1 MTSVRTD
8 RRAVLKG
15 SGALA
20 ALAAGLRVPGASR
33 ASAAPT
39 VDTVTGFGTG
49 HVQKLAE
56 ELSRRA
62 FEKPA
67 LQLPPKFRQIGYDQY
82 RDIRFRSDQAIWRGD
97 RLDFEIQLLP
107 VGWLYDMPVEI
118 WLVDAGTAR
127 RLVADKS
134 LFTFGPLVGDVEA
147 AAPYG
152 FSGFRIHGP
161 INRSDY
167 FDEYVVFQGA
177 SYFRAVGRGQVYGLS
192 ARGLAI
198 NTARPGGEEFP
209 IFRAFWIEQPGPG
222 ARSIVI
228 NALLDSESTTG
239 AFRFEIQPG
248 ESTTMDVEATLYPRR
263 KLTHVGLAPLTSMYL
278 KGPAHHRIDDDFRPA
293 VHDSD
298 GLAIFNGNRECIWR
312 PLTNP
317 RTLQTSAFMDK
328 SPKGFGLCQRA
339 RSFRDYE
346 DLEARYELRPTVWIE
361 PKGSWGPGYVELI
374 EIPTGEEIH
383 DNVVAYWKPASG
395 PEPGN
400 AFSYA
405 YRMLWTNAIPVA
417 WSGAHVAATR
427 TGTGKTE
434 DGTKFVVDFVGPDV
448 ADTQK
453 LPVAAVTASPGTISN
468 VAVHANP
475 EINGVR
481 VSFELNP
488 GGTDLS
494 ELRLVLKR
502 GDQPISETWLY
513 RWTRS

>member
-1 MTSVRTD
+1 MGGG
-8 RRAVLKG
+8 AV
-15 SGALA
+15 A

-33 ASAAPT
+33 ADAAPA
-39 VDTVTGFGTG
+39 VDTVTSFGPD

-56 ELSRRA
+56 DLARQP
-62 FEKPA
+62 FEKPSVS
-67 LQLPPKFRQIGYDQY
+67 LPSEYRQIGYDKY
-82 RDIRFRSDQAIWRGD
+82 RDIRFRADQAIWRGE
-97 RLDFEIQLLP
+97 RFDFELQLLP
-107 VGWLYDMPVEI
+107 LGWLYDVPVEL
-118 WLVDAGTAR
+118 WLVEDTKAR

-134 LFTFGPLVGDVEA
+134 LFTFGPLVGDPGQG
-147 AAPYG
+147 APYG

-177 SYFRAVGRGQVYGLS
+177 SYFRATGRNQVYGLS

-209 IFRAFWIEQPGPG
+209 IFRAFWIETPKPG
-222 ARSIVI
+222 AHAIVV

-239 AFRFEIQPG
+239 AFRFVIEPG
-248 ESTTMDVEATLYPRR
+248 KTTSMDVEATLYPRR
-263 KLTHVGLAPLTSMYL
+263 TLTHVGLAPLTSMFL
-278 KGPAHHRIDDDFRPA
+278 HGPAHHRIDHDFRPA

-298 GLAIFNGNRECIWR
+298 GLAIFNGNGECIWR

-328 SPKGFGLCQRA
+328 NPRGFGLCQRA
-339 RSFRDYE
+339 RQFSDYQ
-346 DLEARYELRPTVWIE
+346 DLEARYERRPTVWIE
-361 PKGSWGPGYVELI
+361 PKGVWGPGYVELI
-374 EIPTGEEIH
+374 EIPTTEEIH

-395 PEPGN
+395 PEPGS

-405 YRMLWTNAIPVA
+405 YRMHWTDIIPVA
-417 WSGAHVAATR
+417 WAGARVDATR
-427 TGTGKTE
+427 IGDAPNGA
-434 DGTKFVVDFVGPDV
+434 TKFVVDFRGPSV
-448 ADTQK
+448 ADAQQ

-468 VAVHANP
+468 VSVHANP
-475 EINGVR
+475 EIDGVR
-481 VSFELNP
+481 VSFELTP

-494 ELRLVLKR
+494 ELRLVLKL
-502 GDQPISETWLY
+502 GDRPVSETWLY